1 MIDVLEF
8 WATYLPQLL
17 NGLAVSLKVTGAS
30 LMIGIPL
37 GLILALTVQAKSLPI
52 RWLSLIIV
60 EIGRGAPALIL
71 LQFAYFGLPNLGLS
85 LTSFMAAVAALS
97 WSTAAYTSEII
108 RAGLQAVPRGQ
119 IEACDALGM
128 SLADQLRFVIVP
140 QGLRV
145 AAPALL
151 GFAVLM
157 LQASSLAFTIALPEL
172 LSQAYMIGTSTFRYM
187 TILVLAG
194 ALYASI
200 CIPATLL
207 VSWFERRL
215 DRHI

>member
-97 WSTAAYTSEII
+97 WSTAAYISEII

>member
-1 MIDVLEF
+1 M
-8 WATYLPQLL
+8 L

-97 WSTAAYTSEII
+97 WSTAAYISEII

>member
-85 LTSFMAAVAALS
+85 LTSFVAAVAALS